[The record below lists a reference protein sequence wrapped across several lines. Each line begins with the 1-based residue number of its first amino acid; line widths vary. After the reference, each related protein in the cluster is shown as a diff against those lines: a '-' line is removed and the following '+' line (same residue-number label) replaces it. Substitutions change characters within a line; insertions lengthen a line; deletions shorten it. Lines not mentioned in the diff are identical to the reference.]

1 MSDDK
6 NENLLVSNY
15 IKRHEAILLEHI
27 RKQLDA
33 ESRNIL
39 LEMALNEQNKLIE
52 DQNNTISSLQDTI
65 EQSLNSVKNTTI
77 GRETLEK
84 QFQELQDKYNQ
95 QSSELRDLNGKYD
108 RLRGIE
114 EENNKLLSI
123 QSNLSKELQDLRNR
137 GGQLNNTVVQLQNEN
152 RELKEKIVVS
162 ESNTNTIKNNYNL
175 VVKSLEECEKSL
187 SQSQPQKKKTK
198 NTTPKNDSEWIDGNE
213 VSD

>member
-52 DQNNTISSLQDTI
+52 DQNITISSLQDTI
-65 EQSLNSVKNTTI
+65 EQSLNSVKTTTI

-84 QFQELQDKYNQ
+84 QLQELQDKYNQ
-95 QSSELRDLNGKYD
+95 QGIELRELNGKHD
-108 RLRGIE
+108 RLKVVE
-114 EENNKLLSI
+114 EENHRLVAA
-123 QSNLSKELQDLRNR
+123 QSNTSKELNDLRNR

-152 RELKEKIVVS
+152 RELKEKLVVA
-162 ESNTNTIKNNYNL
+162 ENNTNTIKNNYNL
-175 VVKSLEECEKSL
+175 VVKSLEECERSL
-187 SQSQPQKKKTK
+187 PQTQPQKKKTK
-198 NTTPKNDSEWIDGNE
+198 NNTPKNDSEWIDGNE
-213 VSD
+213 ISD